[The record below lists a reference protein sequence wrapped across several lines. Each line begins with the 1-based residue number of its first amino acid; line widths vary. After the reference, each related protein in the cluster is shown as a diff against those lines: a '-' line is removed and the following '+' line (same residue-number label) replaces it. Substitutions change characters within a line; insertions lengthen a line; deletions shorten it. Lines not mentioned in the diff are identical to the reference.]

1 MTTNEYLTEVLTQ
14 QNLNDDSQEMKDL
27 REHRNDVETLLRNEF
42 SSSYPTIRYGGSKA
56 KGTLIR
62 ESYDLDIICYFPS
75 DETAAGESLKEIY
88 ENAKKALEKEY
99 FVEPKNSS
107 LRLMSRDA
115 KKVNRDFH
123 IDVVPGRY
131 VDDSKTDCFIHQNN
145 ADKERMKTNLQVHI
159 DHVHDSGVVDA
170 VRLLKLW
177 KTRRMISVK
186 QFVWELLV
194 IDLLREEKPSSL
206 EKQLRH
212 VWETIRDSEDPIN
225 VEDPANPNGNDLSEV
240 VAQAWPILRSNA
252 ESTII
257 LIAVS
262 GWESVFGS
270 IKRAESASA
279 RVAALASAAASATVR
294 SRPWS
299 K

>member
-1 MTTNEYLTEVLTQ
+1 MTTNEYLTEVLKQ
-14 QNLNDDSQEMKDL
+14 QDLGDDSQEMKDL
-27 REHRNDVETLLRNEF
+27 RAHRDDVEALLRKEF
-42 SSSYPTIRYGGSKA
+42 SESSPTIRYGGSKA
-56 KGTLIR
+56 KGTLNR

-88 ENAKKALEKEY
+88 ENVKKALEKEY

-107 LRLMSRDA
+107 LRLMSRDL
-115 KKVNRDFH
+115 KKANRDFH

-131 VDDSKTDCFIHQNN
+131 VDDSKGDCFIHQNN

-159 DHVHDSGVVDA
+159 DHVRDSGVVDA

-177 KTRRMISVK
+177 KARRMIAVK

-194 IDLLREEKPSSL
+194 IDLLKDEKSSSL
-206 EKQLRH
+206 EDQLVH

-240 VAQAWPILRSNA
+240 ISQAWPVLRSNA
-252 ESTII
+252 KSALD
-257 LIAVS
+257 LIEAS

-270 IKRAESASA
+270 VKRAESATA
-279 RVAALASAAASATVR
+279 RVAALASAAASATVS

-299 K
+299 T